1 MDWPATTP
9 VVNPLDNNT
18 YQISKLQAL
27 LFLTSFSHV
36 WDILQRQVT
45 ARPAQQTWED
55 LEQAIIQKWT
65 RIPRLAIRKLI
76 STNFMCRVVIDA
88 GGDQTQYLLNVVCD
102 FQNVTLLFVKWH
114 ASPTNMQTFIFRQ
127 WLHLLIPH
135 MFPYCYVLL
144 HFNNTVLCSFLNKQ
158 FSM

>member
-27 LFLTSFSHV
+27 WFLTSFSHV

-76 STNFMCRVVIDA
+76 STFNFMCRVVTGA
-88 GGDQTQYLLNVVCD
+88 RGGQTQYLLNVVCD
-102 FQNVTLLFVKWH
+102 VQNVTLLFVK
-114 ASPTNMQTFIFRQ
+114 
-127 WLHLLIPH
+127 
-135 MFPYCYVLL
+135 
-144 HFNNTVLCSFLNKQ
+144 
-158 FSM
+158 